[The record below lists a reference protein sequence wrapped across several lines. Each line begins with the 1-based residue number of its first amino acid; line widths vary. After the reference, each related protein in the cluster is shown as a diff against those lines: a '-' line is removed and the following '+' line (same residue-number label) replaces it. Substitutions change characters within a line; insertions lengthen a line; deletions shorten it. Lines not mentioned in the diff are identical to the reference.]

1 MLTSWYVATSHDPF
15 QYVRPGRSWGKQPA
29 EKQSW
34 APPGELNRTL
44 RFSAP
49 IVSTASTVS
58 TVLLCLQPCCV
69 YNPPYYV
76 YSPTVPT
83 ALLCLQPYCIY
94 RPTVYT
100 ASTVS
105 TVLLYL
111 QPCCVYNPTYYVYSP
126 TMSTVSPYC
135 VYSLYCVYSPAAS
148 TYSPTVTTALL
159 EARGGRVQVA
169 PRFHWVHQPHSLM
182 IKSYD

>member
-1 MLTSWYVATSHDPF
+1 MLQTSHDPF

-49 IVSTASTVS
+49 IVSTV
-58 TVLLCLQPCCV
+58 
-69 YNPPYYV
+69 
-76 YSPTVPT
+76 
-83 ALLCLQPYCIY
+83 
-94 RPTVYT
+94 
-100 ASTVS
+100 STVS

-126 TMSTVSPYC
+126 TMSIALLCLQPYCAYSPTVSTVSPYC